1 MAHEDHVHQE
11 IKVFKVEPHV
21 KMVTKQY
28 FAACHLPDHTGGL
41 QNLQVVLFTYL
52 FTCGKKSIS
61 PNIKKA

>member
-41 QNLQVVLFTYL
+41 QNLQVVDKINY
-52 FTCGKKSIS
+52 KSQFKIS
-61 PNIKKA
+61 TQGLQTKQ